1 MLKTIGNAL
10 FSKIQ
15 NPKFIPG
22 EKQGEDYEVRT
33 YPAAK
38 WVSTTTTGMDWDPAI
53 STGFRRL
60 FKYIQGANMDKVAVD
75 MTAPVSCLVQP
86 GAGPACESSFTVSFY
101 VPEELQDAPP
111 EPSDQAVF
119 LESRKEFT
127 GLRSRPVREGGRA
140 LRQVGGEGREGLRQ
154 VGGRDGLR
162 QVGGRE
168 GGPTSGGREGGPTS
182 GCGGREGGRLRQGRE
197 GRRPTSGWEA
207 RAYVRWR
214 EGTEGTT
221 YGGFSN
227 EQVKRENLLRLV
239 QSLTRDGVSFQEQPY
254 YTAGYDSP
262 FKLTNRRNEVW
273 ILKKA
278 EG

>member
-38 WVSTTTTGMDWDPAI
+38 WVSTTTTGMHWDPAI

-60 FKYIQGANMDKVAVD
+60 FKYIQGANMNKVAVD
-75 MTAPVSCLVQP
+75 MTAPVSCLVHP

-101 VPEELQDAPP
+101 IPEELQDAPP
-111 EPSDQAVF
+111 EPSDQTVF

-127 GLRSRPVREGGRA
+127 
-140 LRQVGGEGREGLRQ
+140 
-154 VGGRDGLR
+154 
-162 QVGGRE
+162 
-168 GGPTSGGREGGPTS
+168 
-182 GCGGREGGRLRQGRE
+182 
-197 GRRPTSGWEA
+197 
-207 RAYVRWR
+207 AYVR
-214 EGTEGTT
+214 T

-227 EQVKRENLLRLV
+227 EQVKRENLLKLV
-239 QSLTRDGVSFQEQPY
+239 ESLTRDGVSFQEQPY